1 MPKKEPLPPI
11 SHNLKPLLKEIK
23 DAIGRLDALDDRRS
37 NASADKKAIIEQLE
51 KKGIHKDALR
61 MAMMYAAWPETK
73 RLGFDTAYELVRDA
87 EGVPVQGSL
96 DLGAKQAAK

>member
-51 KKGIHKDALR
+51 KKGINRRSLK
-61 MAMMYAAWPETK
+61 MAMAYAGWPEAQ
-73 RLGFDTAYELVRDA
+73 RLNFDDAYALVREA
-87 EGVPVQGSL
+87 QGSPVQGTL
-96 DLGAKQAAK
+96 PLKQAAK